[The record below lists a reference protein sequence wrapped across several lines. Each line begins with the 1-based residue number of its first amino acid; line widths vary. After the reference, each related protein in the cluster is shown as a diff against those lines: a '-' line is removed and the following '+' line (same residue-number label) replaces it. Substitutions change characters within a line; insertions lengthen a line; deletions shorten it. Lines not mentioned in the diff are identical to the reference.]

1 MALVQVPNSTFGN
14 GVETP
19 GQKNPATNSANF
31 ATGPQPFVDSGTFGG
46 TSDTSDTTFITTIG
60 NQSFRLEVWMDNQID
75 GFPPFAVP
83 AQFIEEIQLE
93 ESLLNWN
100 TRGWVTINTDY
111 EILERGFPAMK
122 FSDFLSGN
130 KIKNPYVVR
139 TDGRN
144 RLYIRLYPILK
155 DSTNRGLTSYDLYLQ
170 NWEICLN
177 SVIYDIEDLDAEKA
191 YIKKR
196 RFYFWDERYQ
206 ILLERNLEWS
216 TATHGP
222 NGGNISGTDKERSMP
237 ISNAIQSI
245 IKTAASN
252 KFKQEAE
259 DDVKIGGGNIAS
271 KMSLFADTWDRGFGY
286 GKENSYE
293 NSVLYTS
300 PANSTAI
307 DDINYMLAL
316 FKSED
321 GTPAVLALDRFFSP
335 NGKRFDLKS
344 IGNIIKDAEKN
355 QIERLFIDD
364 LVDPEAA
371 GMHFNR
377 APDGRGADKNFSSP
391 IASIIRNYK
400 FCQMSPTFDL
410 SLINSPVHNF
420 SFQDKEFRVYKKDN
434 SIKKFLEK
442 TKEYFTEGL
451 YSFQQ
456 GSGKVL
462 LNITKSKTEGIMT
475 KNVLVPQTFFPS
487 DYSFINNFLDYIL
500 SNQTIYFEANGLTL
514 RTPGKFIYIDRP
526 LVTQDKNSFD
536 DRFLGQWLMTKV
548 THKFTKSSY
557 TNEVYAVKPDIFN
570 KYWEELENK
579 Y

>member
-1 MALVQVPNSTFGN
+1 MDWPVKGYIILNNDFETFEKKSKFN
-14 GVETP
+14 NN
-19 GQKNPATNSANF
+19 K
-31 ATGPQPFVDSGTFGG
+31 
-46 TSDTSDTTFITTIG
+46 
-60 NQSFRLEVWMDNQID
+60 
-75 GFPPFAVP
+75 PPFI
-83 AQFIEEIQLE
+83 F
-93 ESLLNWN
+93 
-100 TRGWVTINTDY
+100 
-111 EILERGFPAMK
+111 
-122 FSDFLSGN
+122 
-130 KIKNPYVVR
+130 R

-155 DSTNRGLTSYDLYLQ
+155 DSTNRGLTSYELYLQ
-170 NWEICLN
+170 NWEICYN
-177 SVIYDIEDLDAEKA
+177 SVIYDIEDLDSEKA
-191 YIKKR
+191 FIKKR

-222 NGGNISGTDKERSMP
+222 NGGNIAGNDKERSMP

-245 IKTAASN
+245 IQTSASN
-252 KFKQEAE
+252 KFKQEAK
-259 DDVKIGGGNIAS
+259 DDIKIGFGNITS
-271 KMSLFADTWDRGFGY
+271 KMPIFADTWDQGFGY
-286 GKENSYE
+286 GQENSYE

-300 PANSTAI
+300 PANATAI

-321 GTPAVLALDRFFSP
+321 GTPAVLTLDRFFNP
-335 NGKRFDLKS
+335 NGKSFGLKS
-344 IGNIIKDAEKN
+344 IANIILDAEKN
-355 QIERLFIDD
+355 QIERLLIDD

-371 GMHFNR
+371 GLHFNR
-377 APDGRGADKNFSSP
+377 APDYPGTDKNFSSP

-420 SFQDKEFRVYKKDN
+420 SFQENEFRVYKKDN

-442 TKEYFTEGL
+442 TKEYFTKGL

-500 SNQTIYFEANGLTL
+500 SNQTVYFEADGLTF

-526 LVTQDKNSFD
+526 LTTEDKNSFD

-548 THKFTKSSY
+548 THRFTKNSY